1 MNWLERKIPL
11 PSYDNPIDERIN
23 TDTHLVGT
31 LLALFGLA
39 LVIRYNEK
47 IANLSL
53 RSAMIIYAL
62 SNILLYASS
71 TMYHALRKGNA
82 KRIFRIFD
90 HSNIY
95 ILIAGTYTPIL
106 MYVGTRECYMLL
118 LTMWLIVAA
127 GITVTIL
134 FWEKLKVVHVILYLI
149 MGWLCVFFSADIFPY
164 IPSGLIKFLLMGGL
178 SYTFGLIFYAVK
190 KIPHY
195 HGIWHVFVLMGSL
208 FFYIG
213 IIKYLT

>member
-39 LVIRYNEK
+39 LVIRYNEG
-47 IANLSL
+47 IAKLSL

-95 ILIAGTYTPIL
+95 ILIARREHIIASGYLVLLGRARHYGYHKDIL
-106 MYVGTRECYMLL
+106 GVDIVLL
-118 LTMWLIVAA
+118 GIVS
-127 GITVTIL
+127 
-134 FWEKLKVVHVILYLI
+134 F
-149 MGWLCVFFSADIFPY
+149 
-164 IPSGLIKFLLMGGL
+164 
-178 SYTFGLIFYAVK
+178 
-190 KIPHY
+190 
-195 HGIWHVFVLMGSL
+195 
-208 FFYIG
+208 
-213 IIKYLT
+213 